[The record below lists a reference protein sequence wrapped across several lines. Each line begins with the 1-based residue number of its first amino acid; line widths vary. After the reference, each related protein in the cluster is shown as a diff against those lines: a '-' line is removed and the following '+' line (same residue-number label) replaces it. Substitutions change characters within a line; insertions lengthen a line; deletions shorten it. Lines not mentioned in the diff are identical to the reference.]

1 MKSTQSEEQDALFE
15 AFNELTQY
23 QEERKPQSL
32 DDAVDD
38 FIIDKIKD
46 ALIQENWNQT
56 RASNCLGIK
65 RTTLIAMCKR
75 LNILKR

>member
-1 MKSTQSEEQDALFE
+1 MSKNEEQE
-15 AFNELTQY
+15 AFFELFDELNY
-23 QEERKPQSL
+23 NRSANAVKSL
-32 DDAVDD
+32 PDEIDD
-38 FIIDKIKD
+38 FIIDKVKD

-75 LNILKR
+75 LKIF

>member
-1 MKSTQSEEQDALFE
+1 MKQDEQE
-15 AFNELTQY
+15 AFFELFDELNYNRSDNISKTLPD
-23 QEERKPQSL
+23 EI
-32 DDAVDD
+32 DD

-46 ALIQENWNQT
+46 ALKENNNNQT

-75 LNILKR
+75 LKIF

>member
-1 MKSTQSEEQDALFE
+1 MSKEEQDALFE
-15 AFNELTQY
+15 LFDDLNQY
-23 QEERKPQSL
+23 RKEQEQSKEIRPL
-32 DDAVDD
+32 NDEVDD
-38 FIIDKIKD
+38 FIIDKVKD

-75 LNILKR
+75 LKIF

>member
-1 MKSTQSEEQDALFE
+1 MPSSYEEQQALFE
-15 AFNELTQY
+15 VFDEMKNRA
-23 QEERKPQSL
+23 KDKQSKSL
-32 DDAVDD
+32 PDEIDD
-38 FIIDKIKD
+38 FIIDKVKD

-75 LNILKR
+75 LNIL

>member
-15 AFNELTQY
+15 LFDELQY
-23 QEERKPQSL
+23 NYSYNDISKNLTDEI
-32 DDAVDD
+32 DD

-46 ALIQENWNQT
+46 ALKENNNNQT
-56 RASNCLGIK
+56 RASDCLGIK

-75 LNILKR
+75 LQIF

>member
-15 AFNELTQY
+15 VFNELSQY
-23 QEERKPQSL
+23 QEEHKPQSL
-32 DDAVDD
+32 DAAVDD
-38 FIIDKIKD
+38 FIIDKVKD

-56 RASNCLGIK
+56 RASKCLGIK

>member
-1 MKSTQSEEQDALFE
+1 MPSSYEEQQALFE
-15 AFNELTQY
+15 VFDEMKKRA
-23 QEERKPQSL
+23 KDKQSKSL
-32 DDAVDD
+32 PDEIDD
-38 FIIDKIKD
+38 FIIDKVKD

-75 LNILKR
+75 LNIL

>member
-1 MKSTQSEEQDALFE
+1 MKQDEQDALFE
-15 AFNELTQY
+15 VFDELNY
-23 QEERKPQSL
+23 NCSANAVKSL
-32 DDAVDD
+32 PDEIDD

-56 RASNCLGIK
+56 KASNCLGIK

-75 LNILKR
+75 LKIF

>member
-1 MKSTQSEEQDALFE
+1 MSKNEEQE
-15 AFNELTQY
+15 AFFELFDELNY
-23 QEERKPQSL
+23 NRNANIIKSL
-32 DDAVDD
+32 PDEIDD
-38 FIIDKIKD
+38 FIIDKVKD

-75 LNILKR
+75 LKIF

>member
-1 MKSTQSEEQDALFE
+1 MPSSYEEQQALFE
-15 AFNELTQY
+15 MFDEMNKKWAKDKQPKAL
-23 QEERKPQSL
+23 P
-32 DDAVDD
+32 DAVDD
-38 FIIDKIKD
+38 FIIDKVKD

-75 LNILKR
+75 LKIF

>member
-1 MKSTQSEEQDALFE
+1 MKQDEQDALFE
-15 AFNELTQY
+15 LFDEMNQY
-23 QEERKPQSL
+23 RKEREPQSL
-32 DDAVDD
+32 DAAVDD
-38 FIIDKIKD
+38 FIIDKVKD

-75 LNILKR
+75 LKIF

>member
-1 MKSTQSEEQDALFE
+1 MSKDEQDALFE
-15 AFNELTQY
+15 VFDEMNQY
-23 QEERKPQSL
+23 RKECEPQTL
-32 DDAVDD
+32 DAAVDD
-38 FIIDKIKD
+38 FIIDKVKD

-75 LNILKR
+75 LNIFN